1 MIYKEY
7 NVSQSA
13 GVILG
18 STFSLGEKV
27 YPKGHEITSE
37 DILTFKMYG
46 LHFIYGAEYQDG
58 DVEYKTAYTQIAA
71 AVCGKGLGY
80 VVEGENCLI
89 TALEDGIFLSDKSRI
104 DKFNSYNENIIINT
118 IAPLSVVKKGDTVA
132 ELNILPPL
140 LTQQEI
146 DDLLFRLAG
155 NFALLSLSANRQYR
169 AAFVY
174 PHILGNEDERRHSTS
189 ITMRLLQGLAD
200 LHFDFTREIECGF
213 NLENLANAFYQGN
226 NFGADVLFISSPLKG
241 YGANDLLFQALR
253 SLTDDIYIRAVP
265 YVGAA
270 DLMIAEKSGRRII
283 VLPYDYDKTSDNF
296 IDDLIKQAI
305 FSEHLSEAIF
315 AHKQTPII
323 SQIKPTQHFDKV
335 IAPQSKGSAD
345 KAKIGAVILAAGQG
359 RRAGLNKLMVE
370 GQDGLP
376 MFMHAVNAAIASQAK
391 PVFVITGYR
400 HEELEE
406 WLDKLDVN
414 VIYNPAFE
422 SGVKTSIRLGLKA
435 MPSSC
440 DGALLIPADMP
451 NLGAAEINK
460 LIAKFDTAKD
470 KQLVFFTHKGVKQNP
485 LIWSKS
491 LYDKADLV
499 PENSEFRVVFAEH
512 ADYSKAVELKDAS
525 KLLDINF
532 PNDIKEYAKK

>member
-18 STFSLGEKV
+18 SSLSLGEKF
-27 YPKGHEITSE
+27 YPKGHEITAE
-37 DILTFKMYG
+37 DVLIFKMFG

-58 DVEYKTAYTQIAA
+58 DIEYKTAYTQIASHI
-71 AVCGKGLGY
+71 CGNGLGY
-80 VVEGENCLI
+80 IIKGEDCLI
-89 TALEDGIFLSDKSRI
+89 TALDDGIFAIDKHRI
-104 DKFNSYNENIIINT
+104 DKFNGFNPNVVVNT
-118 IAPLSVVKKGDTVA
+118 IAPFSAVKKGNIVA
-132 ELNILPPL
+132 RLDVLPPL
-140 LTQQEI
+140 LSEKELEDI
-146 DDLLFRLAG
+146 LFRLSG
-155 NFALLSLSANRQYR
+155 NSALLTLVENKKHQAVFIYSHLENDAKER
-169 AAFVY
+169 AHY
-174 PHILGNEDERRHSTS
+174 TD
-189 ITMRLLQGLAD
+189 ITMHLLGDLAE
-200 LHFDFTREIECGF
+200 LQLDFNREIDCDY
-213 NLENLANAFYQGN
+213 NLNDLANAFYQGIN
-226 NFGADVLFISSPLKG
+226 GGADVIFVALPVKG
-241 YGANDLLFQALR
+241 YGTNDLSAQALR
-253 SLTDDIYIRAVP
+253 TLADDIFICAAP
-265 YVGAA
+265 QIGAS
-270 DLMIAEKSGRRII
+270 DLIIAEKGGRRIM
-283 VLPYDYDKTSDNF
+283 VLPYDYDQAAGSF
-296 IDDLIKQAI
+296 IADLLKRTI
-305 FSEHLSEAIF
+305 FSEHLSSAVYN
-315 AHKQTPII
+315 QLSTPELSIA
-323 SQIKPTQHFDKV
+323 PLTEDFDRV
-335 IAPQSKGSAD
+335 IAPQSKGSGN

-359 RRAGLNKLMVE
+359 RRAGLNKLLVE

-376 MFMHAVNAAIASQAK
+376 MFMHSVNAAIASQAK

-406 WLDKLDVN
+406 WLEKLDVN
-414 VIYNPAFE
+414 VIYNPAFA

-460 LIAKFDTAKD
+460 LIAKFDTSKD

-512 ADYSKAVELKDAS
+512 ADYAKAVELKDAS

-532 PNDIKEYAKK
+532 PNDVKEYAKK

>member
-18 STFSLGEKV
+18 SSLSLGEKF
-27 YPKGHEITSE
+27 YPKGHEITAE
-37 DILTFKMYG
+37 DVLIFKMFG

-58 DVEYKTAYTQIAA
+58 DIEYKTAYTQIASHI
-71 AVCGKGLGY
+71 CGNGLGY
-80 VVEGENCLI
+80 IIKGEDCLI
-89 TALEDGIFLSDKSRI
+89 TALDDGIFAIDKHRI
-104 DKFNSYNENIIINT
+104 DKFNGFNPNVVVNT
-118 IAPLSVVKKGDTVA
+118 IAPFSAVKKGNIVA
-132 ELNILPPL
+132 RLDVLPPL
-140 LTQQEI
+140 LSEKELEDI
-146 DDLLFRLAG
+146 LFRLSG
-155 NFALLSLSANRQYR
+155 NSALLTLVENKKHQAVFIYSHLENDAKER
-169 AAFVY
+169 AHY
-174 PHILGNEDERRHSTS
+174 TD
-189 ITMRLLQGLAD
+189 ITMHLLGDLAE
-200 LHFDFTREIECGF
+200 LQLDFNREIDCDY
-213 NLENLANAFYQGN
+213 NLNDLANAFYQGIN
-226 NFGADVLFISSPLKG
+226 GGADVIFVALPVKG
-241 YGANDLLFQALR
+241 YGTNDLSAQALR
-253 SLTDDIYIRAVP
+253 TLADDIFICAAP
-265 YVGAA
+265 QIGAS
-270 DLMIAEKSGRRII
+270 DLIIAEKGGRRIM
-283 VLPYDYDKTSDNF
+283 VLPYDYDQAAGSF
-296 IDDLIKQAI
+296 IADLLKRTI
-305 FSEHLSEAIF
+305 FSEHLSSAVYN
-315 AHKQTPII
+315 QLSTPELSIA
-323 SQIKPTQHFDKV
+323 PLTEDFDRV
-335 IAPQSKGSAD
+335 IAPQSKGSGN

-359 RRAGLNKLMVE
+359 RRAGLNKLLVE

-376 MFMHAVNAAIASQAK
+376 MFMHSVNAAIASQAK
-391 PVFVITGYR
+391 PVFVITGHR

-406 WLDKLDVN
+406 WLVKLDVN
-414 VIYNPAFE
+414 VIYNPAFA

-460 LIAKFDTAKD
+460 LIAKFDTSKD

-512 ADYSKAVELKDAS
+512 ADYAKAVELKDAS

-532 PNDIKEYAKK
+532 PNDVKEYAKK